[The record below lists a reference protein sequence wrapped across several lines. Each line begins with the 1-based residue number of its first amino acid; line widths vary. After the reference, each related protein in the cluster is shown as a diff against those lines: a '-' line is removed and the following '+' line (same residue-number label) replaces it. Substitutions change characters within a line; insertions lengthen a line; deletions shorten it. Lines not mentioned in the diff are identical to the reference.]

1 MTRASTRTLY
11 SPSPLSPDHL
21 LCLADGT
28 GWYVPDPPRATR
40 GGWEITP
47 DDLEGRDVVLS
58 SLSDAEIFAL
68 CNEEDPLPGI
78 LRRRASALPAFGSY
92 CEERAAEAESRAKAA
107 EAKVS
112 QLEAEIARLRD
123 RLAEALTAASDARLD
138 LEV

>member
-1 MTRASTRTLY
+1 MVQSMTHPIPRTLY
-11 SPSPLSPDHL
+11 SPSPLNPYYL

-58 SLSDAEIFAL
+58 NLSDAEIFAL
-68 CNEEDPLPGI
+68 CNEEDPLPEI
-78 LRRRASALPAFGSY
+78 LRRRAFGAS
-92 CEERAAEAESRAKAA
+92 CEERAAEAEARANAA
-107 EAKVS
+107 ETKVV

-123 RLAEALTAASDARLD
+123 RLAEALTAAANARWD

>member
-11 SPSPLSPDHL
+11 SPSPLRPDHL

-40 GGWEITP
+40 DGWEITP

-58 SLSDAEIFAL
+58 NLSDEEIFAL
-68 CNEEDPLPGI
+68 CNEEDPLPEI
-78 LRRRASALPAFGSY
+78 LRRRASALPAFGPY
-92 CEERAAEAESRAKAA
+92 CAERAAEAEARANAA
-107 EAKVS
+107 ETTVV
-112 QLEAEIARLRD
+112 QREAEIARLRD
-123 RLAEALTAASDARLD
+123 RLAEALTAAAKARWD